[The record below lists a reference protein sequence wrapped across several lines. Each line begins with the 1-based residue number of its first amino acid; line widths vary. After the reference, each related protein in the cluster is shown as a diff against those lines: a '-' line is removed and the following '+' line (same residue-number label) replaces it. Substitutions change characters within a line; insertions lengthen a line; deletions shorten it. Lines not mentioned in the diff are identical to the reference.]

1 MGQPNQASGKALIA
15 RQRDGDISTYHFIDN
30 LSRAIRHAGRIIVD
44 LIPSVYTEARII
56 RVLGED
62 NEAKTVQ
69 VNQQFQNEGDD
80 APRMYDLT
88 TGKYDVVVKAGPS
101 HSTQRQEAAEQ
112 MMLMI
117 QQFPQAAPVI
127 GDLIA
132 KNLDWPGAEEIAER
146 LQKMLPPE
154 IRGRDPEVEQ
164 VKQQLQ
170 EAAGIIRELQADR
183 SIMQEKNQ
191 IDANKVALEAE
202 KVVAQKYKA
211 ETDRMS
217 ALVKA
222 EAANS
227 TVPQM
232 EAFQPNNLL

>member
-1 MGQPNQASGKALIA
+1 
-15 RQRDGDISTYHFIDN
+15 
-30 LSRAIRHAGRIIVD
+30 
-44 LIPSVYTEARII
+44 
-56 RVLGED
+56 
-62 NEAKTVQ
+62 
-69 VNQQFQNEGDD
+69 
-80 APRMYDLT
+80 
-88 TGKYDVVVKAGPS
+88 
-101 HSTQRQEAAEQ
+101 

-117 QQFPQAAPVI
+117 QQFPAAAPII

-132 KNLDWPGAEEIAER
+132 KNLDWPGAEEMAER

-154 IRGRDPEVEQ
+154 IRGRDPEFEK

-191 IDANKVALEAE
+191 IDANKVALDAE

-222 EAANS
+222 ETTNS

>member
-1 MGQPNQASGKALIA
+1 
-15 RQRDGDISTYHFIDN
+15 
-30 LSRAIRHAGRIIVD
+30 
-44 LIPSVYTEARII
+44 
-56 RVLGED
+56 
-62 NEAKTVQ
+62 
-69 VNQQFQNEGDD
+69 
-80 APRMYDLT
+80 MYDLT
-88 TGKYDVVVKAGPS
+88 TGKYDVVVKLGPS

-117 QQFPQAAPVI
+117 QQFPAAAPII

-132 KNLDWPGAEEIAER
+132 KNLDWPGAEEMAER

-154 IRGRDPEVEQ
+154 IRGRDPEFEK

-222 EAANS
+222 ETANS
-227 TVPQM
+227 TVPMM
-232 EAFQPNNLL
+232 EEFQPNNLL